1 MSAMGHEQTSHHI
14 RVMSVLPLKADIRQR
29 ALYVRL
35 VPLADIE
42 ILGAHV
48 RLTPKS
54 RHTHVKTDVR

>member
-1 MSAMGHEQTSHHI
+1 MSAMGQEQTSRHVH
-14 RVMSVLPLKADIRQR
+14 VMSDIPLKADINWR
-29 ALYVRL
+29 ALCVRF

>member
-1 MSAMGHEQTSHHI
+1 
-14 RVMSVLPLKADIRQR
+14 V
-29 ALYVRL
+29 ALN
-35 VPLADIE
+35 VPVEEPSTASLADIE

>member
-1 MSAMGHEQTSHHI
+1 
-14 RVMSVLPLKADIRQR
+14 MSVFTLKADIHQR
-29 ALYVRL
+29 GLHVRL